1 MSKKLK
7 FGLLNILIILLV
19 AAVGI
24 FAVVVYSRKNIGKN
38 IPLQVTETLDGQ
50 VLKLNEL
57 GSSDEIPSIEAELN
71 STNLDD
77 LDQGVAEVDN
87 SLQGL

>member
-19 AAVGI
+19 TAVGI
-24 FAVVVYSRKNIGKN
+24 LAVVVYSRKNIGKTT
-38 IPLQVTETLDGQ
+38 PQQVTETLDGQ

-57 GSSDEIPSIEAELN
+57 GSSDEIPLIEAELN

-87 SLQGL
+87 LLY